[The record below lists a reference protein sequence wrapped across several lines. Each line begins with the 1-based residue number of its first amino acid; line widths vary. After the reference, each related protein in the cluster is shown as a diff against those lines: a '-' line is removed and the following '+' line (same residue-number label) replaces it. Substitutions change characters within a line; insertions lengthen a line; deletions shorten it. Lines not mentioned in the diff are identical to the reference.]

1 MIKTSSYMKINRKNY
16 MNKVYACW
24 IGKNIGGTIG
34 GPFEGEPNMMN
45 ITGFTTPKGEPVP
58 NDDLD
63 MQLLWLEMI
72 EHRGIRNV
80 NPLTLSEYWL
90 SFVPADFNEYG
101 TAKANLENGILPP
114 YSGECHNSMWKTS
127 NGAWIRTEIWACL
140 FPGFPELAARYAFY
154 DGCVDHGCSEG
165 TNAAMFIAAL
175 ESAAF
180 YDNNIRNLID
190 KALTFI
196 PRECLV
202 AKSVLKAIE
211 FYDNKMPIEDA
222 REEIVNLSKELG
234 MFQAPANI
242 GFVILGL
249 MYGEGNYKKSM
260 LCAVNCGDDT
270 DCTAATIGSI
280 MGIMNGM
287 NYIPE
292 DWKDFIGDN
301 IHTITLDISHPF
313 FPKTCTELTN
323 RIAELM
329 PSAFKA
335 YQIYTEYTDG
345 ETELDTFPSYLKVVD
360 YPIPE
365 TGNSVYIPD
374 LIYAKGYIEFDK
386 PVITPGEDITLKFV
400 FMNTIHRKRYIHIY
414 FRIPEGWTCKKRSLD
429 VFVEAPKNGA
439 RFSDSITFTAGEI
452 IDSKNTIYADISSPG
467 RPTVATVPI
476 TILG

>member
-1 MIKTSSYMKINRKNY
+1 MKINRKMY
-16 MNKVYACW
+16 MDKVYACW

-34 GPFEGEPNMMN
+34 GPFEGVETMLDLK
-45 ITGFTTPKGEPVP
+45 GFTTPKGEPVP

-80 NPLTLSEYWL
+80 NPLTLSEYWM

-101 TAKANLENGILPP
+101 IAKANIENGFLPP
-114 YSGECHNSMWKTS
+114 FTGECHNEHWKTS

-140 FPGFPELAARYAFY
+140 FPGFPDLAVKYSYY
-154 DGCVDHGCSEG
+154 DACIDHGVSEG
-165 TNAAMFIAAL
+165 TYAAMFVAAL

-180 YDNNIRNLID
+180 YEDDIRKLI
-190 KALTFI
+190 KIGLSYI
-196 PRECLV
+196 PNDCLI
-202 AKSVLKAIE
+202 AKSVTKAIE
-211 FYDNKMPIEDA
+211 FYENKLPIEKA

-249 MYGEGNYKKSM
+249 LYGEGDYKKSM

-280 MGIMNGM
+280 MGIMKGM
-287 NYIPE
+287 DFVPE
-292 DWKDFIGDN
+292 DWKDFIGDK
-301 IHTITLDISHPF
+301 ILTITLDISHPF
-313 FPKTCTELTN
+313 FPKSCTELTN
-323 RIAELM
+323 RVAELM

-335 YQIYTEYTDG
+335 YQMYTEYTDG
-345 ETELDTFPSYLKVVD
+345 ETEIDEFPSYLKVKD
-360 YPIPE
+360 YPLAPS
-365 TGNSVYIPD
+365 GNSVYIQD
-374 LIYAKGYIEFDK
+374 LIYAKGYVEFDK
-386 PVITPGEDITLKFV
+386 PIISAGEDVTLSFV
-400 FMNTIHRKRYIHIY
+400 FLNTMHRKRYIHID
-414 FRIPEGWTCKKRSLD
+414 FRLPEGWTSKKRSLD
-429 VFVEAPKNGA
+429 VYVDIPKDDATYSN
-439 RFSDSITFTAGEI
+439 SITFTAGEFV
-452 IDSKNTIYADISSPG
+452 DGKNVIYADISSPG